1 MSFLSL
7 YLLAVLSEA
16 FQHSWS
22 LFLELSLLDFQE
34 PVSLSFLFHWPS
46 LWSPQPLNTV
56 GYQCFSP
63 RPLFFTQVNQVTSS
77 RFLILCLEG
86 SQIFYLH
93 LRSFSTSSFIYSA
106 MTTKTQILILYFPF
120 HIHSS
125 FQRMAISFY
134 LSSQKTSASFLTF
147 MFLLLPHSK
156 WQQILLTLLSIYILS
171 PATFHHL
178 HSRLTWAIV
187 ISSLDDCNH
196 TSTLQPSLMCN
207 WFPSPQEERSFQ
219 CSSDYVSAWLK
230 SLRW

>member
-1 MSFLSL
+1 MLLPKTSFL
-7 YLLAVLSEA
+7 YPG
-16 FQHSWS
+16 
-22 LFLELSLLDFQE
+22 D
-34 PVSLSFLFHWPS
+34 
-46 LWSPQPLNTV
+46 
-56 GYQCFSP
+56 
-63 RPLFFTQVNQVTSS
+63 QVTSS

-86 SQIFYLH
+86 SQIFYRH

-134 LSSQKTSASFLTF
+134 LSSQKTSASLLTF

-178 HSRLTWAIV
+178 HSRLT
-187 ISSLDDCNH
+187 
-196 TSTLQPSLMCN
+196 
-207 WFPSPQEERSFQ
+207 
-219 CSSDYVSAWLK
+219 
-230 SLRW
+230 